1 MILLNL
7 LKHMKLSD
15 LWQIDFFL
23 AFTILILVCFVM
35 IIISDYLE
43 YKIMKQ
49 ESDELKKNMNNYVNT
64 KFGALE
70 NDRINERQNKK

>member
-1 MILLNL
+1 
-7 LKHMKLSD
+7 
-15 LWQIDFFL
+15 
-23 AFTILILVCFVM
+23 
-35 IIISDYLE
+35 
-43 YKIMKQ
+43 MKQ

>member
-1 MILLNL
+1 
-7 LKHMKLSD
+7 MKISD
-15 LWQIDFFL
+15 LLEIEFFL
-23 AFTILILVCFVM
+23 AFIILIVICFVVL
-35 IIISDYLE
+35 IILDYLE

>member
-1 MILLNL
+1 ML
-7 LKHMKLSD
+7 
-15 LWQIDFFL
+15 
-23 AFTILILVCFVM
+23 
-35 IIISDYLE
+35 IISDYLE